1 MEGQLYYP
9 VTSDGTTTKAF
20 VNLNRDLSALN
31 AKNIEHTTRDGHV
44 KGFMCN
50 IAFVGESDQLYGI
63 ITAGNTW
70 KFRNSFRKFHA
81 YRELM
86 FANAGVSKEE
96 RGRYGHTI
104 RPFLNHA
111 HYDAFMKITTNKI
124 LSPYTA
130 SGEMAMGEWTHSKFA
145 SVPLYET
152 PEDPTAEPVVMGE
165 SGLYV
170 TDEWNVTILDQ
181 NQVQSGQDEDFTSG
195 SYDTVGMIH
204 SYNLDRQD
212 VVTPTTAG
220 ETIQGP
226 GNPLAALIASGNQAA
241 GDILA
246 ITTEQELEAP
256 PYDTLDGGDSVEGI
270 RAQIVKVPTT
280 LGIVRTNVFVPAGIF
295 ELNVTGNAN
304 FDMYIDV
311 VGEVLC
317 KDLA

>member
-1 MEGQLYYP
+1 M
-9 VTSDGTTTKAF
+9 
-20 VNLNRDLSALN
+20 NLNKDLSGLN

-50 IAFVGESDQLYGI
+50 IAFVGASDQVFGV
-63 ITAGNTW
+63 ITAPNTW
-70 KFRNSFRKFHA
+70 KMRNAFRKFHA

-86 FANAGVSKEE
+86 FANAGVSKDE

-111 HYDAFMKITTNKI
+111 HYDAFMKITSNKI
-124 LSPYTA
+124 LAPHSDLGVYDQ
-130 SGEMAMGEWTHSKFA
+130 GEWTHSKFA

-152 PEDPTAEPVVMGE
+152 PEDPADTPVIMGD
-165 SGLYV
+165 SSLYV

-181 NQVQSGQDEDFTSG
+181 NQITSGQDEDFTSG
-195 SYDTVGMIH
+195 TYDTVGMIH

-212 VVTPTTAG
+212 VITPTTAG

-226 GNPLAALIASGNQAA
+226 ENPLAALIASGNQAA
-241 GDILA
+241 GDILD

-270 RAQIVKVPTT
+270 RAQVAKVPTT
-280 LGIVRTNVFVPAGIF
+280 LGIVRTNVFVPAGIL
-295 ELNVTGNAN
+295 ELNVAGAGD

-311 VGEVLC
+311 IGEVLC

>member
-1 MEGQLYYP
+1 MEGQLYYQVP
-9 VTSDGTTTKAF
+9 SSTTTAF

-31 AKNIEHTTRDGHV
+31 AKNMEHTTRDGHV
-44 KGFMCN
+44 KGYMCN
-50 IAFVGESDQLYGI
+50 VAFVGASDQLFGI
-63 ITAGNTW
+63 VTAPNTW
-70 KFRNSFRKFHA
+70 KMRNSFRKFHA

-86 FANAGVSKEE
+86 FENAGVSKEE

-111 HYDAFMKITTNKI
+111 HYDAFKKITSNKI
-124 LSPYTA
+124 LDPRTDIDVLTR
-130 SGEMAMGEWTHSKFA
+130 GEWTHSKFA

-165 SGLYV
+165 STLYV

-181 NQVQSGQDEDFTSG
+181 NQITSGQDEDFTSG
-195 SYDTVGMIH
+195 TYDTVGMIH
-204 SYNLDRQD
+204 SYNLDRMD

-226 GNPLAALIASGNQAA
+226 ENPLAALIASGNQAA
-241 GDILA
+241 GDILS
-246 ITTEQELEAP
+246 ITTEQELEKP
-256 PYDTLDGGDSVEGI
+256 PYDEADGGDSVEGI
-270 RAQIVKVPTT
+270 RAQICKVPTT
-280 LGIVRTNVFVPAGIF
+280 LGIVRTNVFVPAGIL
-295 ELNVTGNAN
+295 ELNVSGSTSA